1 MKTCCSFI
9 VPSSDRRPWP
19 SYHHSPQKRFHIQ
32 NTSRLLL
39 LFQRSEMEKKTHAP
53 SIYTRQTDTDT
64 SEHKIHS
71 HSLLSP
77 QTLSMAS
84 PFGCVLVV
92 IHNCVLCRITYIS
105 SCFLFTLP
113 EHAHIRSRLRL
124 NIPGDSSFHIN
135 KIVNINAF
143 TNIYISMQ
151 YAYTR
156 TSCVVSSA
164 YNLFVLFT
172 LNALPELLH

>member
-1 MKTCCSFI
+1 
-9 VPSSDRRPWP
+9 
-19 SYHHSPQKRFHIQ
+19 
-32 NTSRLLL
+32 
-39 LFQRSEMEKKTHAP
+39 
-53 SIYTRQTDTDT
+53 
-64 SEHKIHS
+64 
-71 HSLLSP
+71 
-77 QTLSMAS
+77 MAS

-164 YNLFVLFT
+164 DNLFVLFT
-172 LNALPELLH
+172 LNALPELLPWCTKHTKHFCSGCNAWTEHYSTAYSLHIGKRPNRYVFHISRLSVVSSSFLICIFHS